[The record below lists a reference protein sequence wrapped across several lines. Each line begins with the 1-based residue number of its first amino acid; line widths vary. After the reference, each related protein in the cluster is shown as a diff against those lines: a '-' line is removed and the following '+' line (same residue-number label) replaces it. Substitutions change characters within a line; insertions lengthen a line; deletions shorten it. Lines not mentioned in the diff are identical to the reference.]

1 MLLIVGRS
9 GVLNTSGL
17 FFIYWNNAF
26 YDVLSDF
33 ESTLDSKENGSWI
46 LMRASFFHQGEKN
59 L

>member
-33 ESTLDSKENGSWI
+33 DSTLDSKENGSWI
-46 LMRASFFHQGEKN
+46 LM
-59 L
+59 